1 MKTLTPTNRTQ
12 RRRYKHIMR
21 HAKPLAKL
29 NIPMLLVHGI
39 TADHRCGCGN
49 ADCAKPGKHPV
60 SRGGTAK
67 ATTSMKELRR
77 RLKAALESYGAVNL
91 AVAPGEASGLLILDI
106 DPRNDGGKTF
116 ERLER
121 ELGALPTS
129 LRYQTGGGG
138 FHIWVRHP
146 ALIIK
151 KDNRGKLLGSGIDVI
166 SDNAY
171 AIVPPSSHA
180 RGGKYEWLPDADP
193 DSGTLTDMPKPWLT
207 HLSAGLANGAKPM
220 PVMKTKERKSTPREA
235 DGQTTSIREGQR
247 NDALTR
253 LAGTLHRTGLSPDT
267 IRTAL
272 ELENE
277 ARCNP
282 PLPKDEVAA
291 IVASVTRYR
300 DELID
305 GDGDPAHLLMT
316 MVLAEHFD
324 DGKRL
329 AFAEDGQFW
338 AYTGTH
344 FRPLKIAALKKLVLK
359 VAQKLPVKVRR
370 SLSRLVSSTIDLMQ
384 ATTAEDGD
392 RFGFNRPMRAI
403 VNCRNAELWITP
415 RGGVKV
421 RSHRPKSNLI
431 TCLDVEYAAD
441 AACPEYD
448 AAVERIFSD
457 AKNPKAMVRHWNE
470 LVGYLI
476 QPKRDI
482 PLILMLRGS
491 GSNGKTALM
500 QVVQALVGEE
510 AIYSGRIDDLERNRF
525 LVGSLPGKLLLVDDD
540 VRAGTRLPDGMLKK
554 LSEEKQLTGERKGK
568 DPFTFRSRV
577 IPILLFNNPPSV
589 ADISHGLRRRIQV
602 IPFDHAFR
610 EGVDL
615 DRTLFTRIIANELSG
630 VLRRA
635 LEGLE
640 HLRKRGRFNIPDDVR
655 AATDEWLEAAN
666 PLKGYVA
673 ERLIE
678 TPRVATPLRDIYDDY
693 DRWAQ
698 QNGITFRKQF
708 KSFKQDLTSLGY
720 TVGRNNTGVVVRG
733 VTFKPALE

>member
-1 MKTLTPTNRTQ
+1 MGTLSPTNRVQ
-12 RRRYKHIMR
+12 RRQYKGIMR
-21 HAKPLAKL
+21 LAKPLAKQ
-29 NIPMLLVHGI
+29 NIPMLLVHGV
-39 TADHRCGCGN
+39 TADRRCGCGN
-49 ADCAKPGKHPV
+49 ADCPKPGKHPV
-60 SRGGTAK
+60 SKGGAAN

-77 RLKAALESYGAVNL
+77 RLKAALERYGTANL
-91 AVAPGEASGLLILDI
+91 AVAPGVASGLLILDI
-106 DPRNDGGKTF
+106 DPRNDGEKTF

-129 LRYQTGGGG
+129 MRYRTGGGG

-146 ALIIK
+146 AFAIK
-151 KDNRGKLLGSGIDVI
+151 KDNRGKLFGPGIDVI

-171 AIVPPSSHA
+171 AISPPSNHA
-180 RGGKYEWLPDADP
+180 SGGKYEWLPKANLDTGA
-193 DSGTLTDMPKPWLT
+193 LTDLPSSWLAL
-207 HLSAGLANGAKPM
+207 LSAGLANGAKPARELK
-220 PVMKTKERKSTPREA
+220 PKERQPAHREV

-247 NDALTR
+247 NDVLTR
-253 LAGTLHRTGLSPDT
+253 LAGSLHRTGLSPDA
-267 IRTAL
+267 IRAAL
-272 ELENE
+272 EQENE
-277 ARCNP
+277 ARCKP

-324 DGKRL
+324 DGRHL

-370 SLSRLVSSTIDLMQ
+370 SLSRLVASTIDLMQ

-403 VNCRNAELWITP
+403 VNCRNAELWIT
-415 RGGVKV
+415 RKGSV
-421 RSHRPKSNLI
+421 RVHTHRPKTNLI

-441 AACPEYD
+441 AKCPEYD
-448 AAVERIFSD
+448 AAVERIFSN
-457 AKNPKAMVRHWNE
+457 AKKPEAMVRHWNE
-470 LVGYLI
+470 LMGYLI
-476 QPKRDI
+476 QPRRDI
-482 PLILMLRGS
+482 PLILMLRGG

-500 QVVQALVGEE
+500 GVVEALVGED

-525 LVGSLPGKLLLVDDD
+525 LLGSLPGKLLLIDDD

-577 IPILLFNNPPSV
+577 IPVLLFNNAPSV

-602 IPFDHAFR
+602 IPFDHEFK

-615 DRTLFTRIIANELSG
+615 DRTLFTRIVANELPG

-640 HLRKRGRFNIPDDVR
+640 RIRKRGRFKIPDDVR
-655 AATDEWLEAAN
+655 AATEEWLEAAN

-673 ERLIE
+673 ERL
-678 TPRVATPLRDIYDDY
+678 TQSPRTTTPLRDIYEDY
-693 DRWAQ
+693 VRWTQ
-698 QNGITFRKQF
+698 ENNITYRKQF
-708 KSFKQDLTSLGY
+708 KSFKQDLVSLGY
-720 TVGRNNTGVVVRG
+720 NVGRNNKGVVVRG
-733 VTFKPALE
+733 ASVKVDLK